1 MRTADAPPCSIVT
14 DSAAMLPHRD
24 DGIAVTVPLTIT
36 IGSNSYLDG
45 IDINPDEFYRR
56 LIAGEVPMTSTP
68 SPGDYLSAYR
78 AAAGQQ
84 ILCLT
89 IPPELS
95 GMYEAATIAAAMFA
109 EEQSDRQVT
118 VLDTRTAAAG
128 HGLLARF
135 AVEMAAQS
143 LELELI
149 LERLRQ
155 AMEDVR
161 MYGSL
166 DTLEYL
172 ARSGRVTTL
181 VANVGDLLGVRPVFE
196 MRKGQGHRVGLA
208 RGDRRATRI
217 FVREA
222 REQFPATAL
231 QILVFHCA
239 APVRAAELM
248 AELRASCDV
257 VTSELVALTPVMG
270 AYTGPGT
277 IGFAALPDYGSATG
291 SAAVRQP
298 V

>member
-1 MRTADAPPCSIVT
+1 MPAAVQPCSIVT
-14 DSAAMLPHRD
+14 DSAAMLPQAS
-24 DGIAVTVPLTIT
+24 DGLQVTVPLTIT
-36 IGSNSYLDG
+36 IGSSSYLDG
-45 IDINPDEFYRR
+45 IDINADEFYRR
-56 LIAGEVPMTSTP
+56 LIAGEVPKTSTP
-68 SPGDYLSAYR
+68 SPGDYLNAYR
-78 AAAGQQ
+78 KATGQQ

-95 GMYEAATIAAAMFA
+95 GMHEAATIAAQMFD
-109 EEQSDRQVT
+109 EEQTERHVT

-135 AVEMAAQS
+135 AVEMAGQRMPADA
-143 LELELI
+143 I
-149 LERLRQ
+149 LARLSQ

-166 DTLEYL
+166 VTLEYL

-196 MRKGQGHRVGLA
+196 MRQGQGHRVGLA

-222 REQFPATAL
+222 LEQFDGRPL
-231 QILVFHCA
+231 RLLVFHCA
-239 APVRAAELM
+239 APARAAELM
-248 AELRASCDV
+248 GELKAACEV
-257 VTSELVALTPVMG
+257 VTSEVVALTPVMG

-277 IGFAALPDYGSATG
+277 IGFAALPAYGSAPG
-291 SAAVRQP
+291 SAGSPQP
-298 V
+298 S